1 MKTQGDILRFMRSIS
16 YGDLADMDMIG
27 LADFESICGHWF
39 SIAKAERDRRWGDGA
54 SLKRLVSAR

>member
-1 MKTQGDILRFMRSIS
+1 MKRQGDILSFMRSIS

-27 LADFESICGHWF
+27 LSDFESMCGHWF

-54 SLKRLVSAR
+54 SLRRRVKA